1 MTPAVASPTQEK
13 PPPARTGP
21 YAVCPRTPYPARAA
35 GYSAQGPQPRR
46 ALTESGPGP
55 VRTGAVTEPSP
66 AARQP
71 NRPGRYETTTCHGLH
86 GLVAF
91 PGRRDHRSAGELVDP
106 EARASGATRPA
117 TSPSGP
123 RRPRRSPSRVSRRLR
138 RRRAAAGRSP
148 VPPSCATPGI
158 RPGPPPGHGR
168 GAQRQ
173 RGEQRHHSAQRIRRG
188 RPQEHRAHR
197 GASRGSD
204 PFPTPA
210 ARPLAGR

>member
-21 YAVCPRTPYPARAA
+21 YAVCPRTPCPARAA

-71 NRPGRYETTTCHGLH
+71 NRPERYETTTCHGLH

-117 TSPSGP
+117 ASSSELAVTRVTAAPKTSCHG
-123 RRPRRSPSRVSRRLR
+123 
-138 RRRAAAGRSP
+138 
-148 VPPSCATPGI
+148 
-158 RPGPPPGHGR
+158 PGP
-168 GAQRQ
+168 
-173 RGEQRHHSAQRIRRG
+173 
-188 RPQEHRAHR
+188 
-197 GASRGSD
+197 
-204 PFPTPA
+204 
-210 ARPLAGR
+210 

>member
-55 VRTGAVTEPSP
+55 VRTGAVTESSP

-106 EARASGATRPA
+106 EAKASGATRPA
-117 TSPSGP
+117 ASPSALAVTRVAAAPKASCRGRAGP
-123 RRPRRSPSRVSRRLR
+123 RDGTGTGG
-138 RRRAAAGRSP
+138 RAAKPLA
-148 VPPSCATPGI
+148 VPPA
-158 RPGPPPGHGR
+158 
-168 GAQRQ
+168 
-173 RGEQRHHSAQRIRRG
+173 
-188 RPQEHRAHR
+188 
-197 GASRGSD
+197 
-204 PFPTPA
+204 PA
-210 ARPLAGR
+210 G